1 MNDEIDSPCID
12 ICTIDPNN
20 GECIGCGRTLDEIN
34 NWTNFDNL
42 KKKQILENLNAIKM
56 QCTKLKQF
64 KFLKKRI

>member
-12 ICTIDPNN
+12 ICTIDPKS

-42 KKKQILENLNAIKM
+42 KKKQILENLNAKNENINK
-56 QCTKLKQF
+56 
-64 KFLKKRI
+64 

>member
-1 MNDEIDSPCID
+1 MDEIDSPCID

-42 KKKQILENLNAIKM
+42 KKNQILENLNAMYKIK
-56 QCTKLKQF
+56 
-64 KFLKKRI
+64 IV

>member
-12 ICTIDPNN
+12 ICTIDPNS

-42 KKKQILENLNAIKM
+42 KKKQILENLKVR
-56 QCTKLKQF
+56 
-64 KFLKKRI
+64 KKNIQN